1 MTKCLKIR
9 RTNSSRNSALAGEI
23 TLVASESNDDVGAAL
38 TLELADPRLGLIERL
53 GAGDVKDNNRSLCS
67 AVVHG
72 RQRVVPLLA
81 STVFV
86 FIHNTRMKPKK
97 RQRRRKESRRKTNVS
112 QISNLTVVSLR
123 QTVCVRNA
131 AVDRGTTCQNV
142 LKKGKMEEKSERRKN
157 SPPMVLSWKSR
168 N

>member
-1 MTKCLKIR
+1 MKKVAKMTKCLKVR

-86 FIHNTRMKPKK
+86 FVHNTP
-97 RQRRRKESRRKTNVS
+97 E
-112 QISNLTVVSLR
+112 
-123 QTVCVRNA
+123 
-131 AVDRGTTCQNV
+131 
-142 LKKGKMEEKSERRKN
+142 
-157 SPPMVLSWKSR
+157 
-168 N
+168 